1 MTLKTND
8 IYLDLLPK
16 YEFVANQFIQS
27 TLFKNKII
35 YDKDCIEIKVSLD
48 ENRES
53 SKLEIAEEITNILL
67 KIIKEDIIKEYVYET
82 YNGLYAEEEEE
93 KIYSQALCL
102 FTKKERLIKEG
113 IYNRIIQCLI
123 NDDHIDIDGFLKFR
137 MKELVKHISNLVDIA
152 LEEYITQKDHDEFI
166 SVLKYFIEIQENR
179 IDTLKIYI
187 KKDNTFVLCDKNDN
201 PIENENDEELINM
214 FIKENLNYED
224 FLISTLLSLCPKEIL
239 IYNIDNGN
247 ISKEIVETIK
257 LIFEGRVKE
266 VIES

>member
-1 MTLKTND
+1 
-8 IYLDLLPK
+8 
-16 YEFVANQFIQS
+16 
-27 TLFKNKII
+27 
-35 YDKDCIEIKVSLD
+35 
-48 ENRES
+48 
-53 SKLEIAEEITNILL
+53 
-67 KIIKEDIIKEYVYET
+67 
-82 YNGLYAEEEEE
+82 
-93 KIYSQALCL
+93 
-102 FTKKERLIKEG
+102 
-113 IYNRIIQCLI
+113 
-123 NDDHIDIDGFLKFR
+123 

-187 KKDNTFVLCDKNDN
+187 KKDNTFILCDKNDN

-257 LIFEGRVKE
+257 LIFEGRVRE